1 MANCVCGKC
10 RVCKQRE
17 RRKREGR
24 ALKRMRMLL
33 RDAEIQLS
41 GPQLRLSCQMIDD
54 YAIYFGPGT
63 IEPDE
68 PDGWRMAGYGK

>member
-1 MANCVCGKC
+1 
-10 RVCKQRE
+10 
-17 RRKREGR
+17 
-24 ALKRMRMLL
+24 MRMLL